1 MKKKKTNYT
10 LYIIIGFVL
19 LVVVFML
26 MGRNK
31 GEKATRVVVEKAQ
44 KRDIIETVAA
54 SGKVFPEVEVE
65 ITSNVSG
72 TLVELLVK
80 EGEAVKAGQLLARID
95 ADALSSI
102 VERTEA
108 ASSGARAQLEGVQ
121 AQKEQLLAQFKNTD
135 ASFKRN
141 KSLFEQ
147 GVISKAEYDASLAAY
162 ETALANLQAAD
173 KNILAAQFSVKS
185 ADATVKEQKKSL
197 SQTSIYAPID
207 GIVSKLYKKRGEQVV
222 GTIQMAGTP
231 ILKISN
237 LASVEVRIDVNERDI
252 LNVQLNDEAAI
263 ELDAYPNRKFKG
275 VVSQIANTA
284 SNALT
289 AALTSDAVTN
299 FEVKIRLLPES
310 YQDIVTQD
318 GRSPF
323 RSGLSASAEIKTNT
337 IAGVL
342 TVPIGAVTARAQE
355 DSSQVDKKKEA
366 VLQEYVFVQSS
377 DSVIMR
383 PVSVSAQDD
392 SYIQIT
398 KGLTEN
404 ETVVKSPY
412 DAVTKQ
418 LKTGAKIEVVTEK
431 DLYQK
436 NTTSK

>member
-1 MKKKKTNYT
+1 MKKKKTSYT
-10 LYIIIGFVL
+10 LYIIIGLVL

-310 YQDIVTQD
+310 YQDIVSVD

-323 RSGLSASAEIKTNT
+323 RSGLSASAEIKTNV

-366 VLQEYVFVQSS
+366 VLQEYVFVQSG

>member
-1 MKKKKTNYT
+1 MKKKRTNYS
-10 LYIIIGFVL
+10 LYIILGVL
-19 LVVVFML
+19 ALIAIVWFMRR
-26 MGRNK
+26 GK

-72 TLVELLVK
+72 TLIELLVK
-80 EGEAVKAGQLLARID
+80 EGETVKAGQLLARID
-95 ADALSSI
+95 ADALMSI
-102 VERTEA
+102 VERTQA
-108 ASSGARAQLEGVQ
+108 ASSGARAQLEGVE

-141 KSLFEQ
+141 RSLFEQ
-147 GVISKAEYDASLAAY
+147 GVISKSEYDMSLAAY
-162 ETALANLQAAD
+162 ETALANLQGAD

-197 SQTSIYAPID
+197 SQTSIYAPIA

-237 LASVEVRIDVNERDI
+237 LSSVEVRIDVNERDI
-252 LNVQLNDEAAI
+252 LTVQLNDEASI

-299 FEVKIRLLPES
+299 FEVKIRLLAES
-310 YQDIVTQD
+310 YADIVSPD

-337 IAGVL
+337 ISGVL
-342 TVPIGAVTARAQE
+342 TVPIGAVTARALE
-355 DSSQVDKKKEA
+355 DSSQVENKKEA
-366 VLQEYVFVQSS
+366 TLQEYVFVQSG
-377 DSVIMR
+377 DTVLMR
-383 PVSVSAQDD
+383 PVAVAAQDD
-392 SYIQIT
+392 SYIQII
-398 KGLTEN
+398 KGLNEN
-404 ETVVKSPY
+404 EIVVKAPY
-412 DAVTKQ
+412 EAVTKQ
-418 LKTGAKIEVVTEK
+418 LKAGAKIEVVSEK

-436 NTTSK
+436 NTELK

>member
-1 MKKKKTNYT
+1 MKKKKTGYT
-10 LYIIIGFVL
+10 LYIIIGVVIL
-19 LVVVFML
+19 LVVAML
-26 MGRNK
+26 ARGGK

-366 VLQEYVFVQSS
+366 VLQEYVFVQSG

-404 ETVVKSPY
+404 ETVVKAPY

-436 NTTSK
+436 NTPQQ

>member
-1 MKKKKTNYT
+1 MKKKKTSYT
-10 LYIIIGFVL
+10 LYIIIGVVVL
-19 LVVVFML
+19 LVVAML
-26 MGRNK
+26 ARGGK
-31 GEKATRVVVEKAQ
+31 GEKATRVVLEKAQ

-95 ADALSSI
+95 ADALASV

-237 LASVEVRIDVNERDI
+237 LSSVEVRIDVNERDI
-252 LNVQLNDEAAI
+252 LNVELNDEASI

-275 VVSQIANTA
+275 IVSQIANTA

-299 FEVKIRLLPES
+299 FEVKIRLLSES

-355 DSSQVDKKKEA
+355 DSSQVDNKKEA
-366 VLQEYVFVQSS
+366 VLQEYVFVQSG

-392 SYIQIT
+392 TYIQIT

-404 ETVVKSPY
+404 ETVVKAPY

-418 LKTGAKIEVVTEK
+418 LKTGAKIEVVSEK

-436 NTTSK
+436 NTPQQ